1 LDAQIAQVNANY
13 KLTTAQRI
21 LLGFVLSC
29 ILVTN
34 SFCWAVFSRASHA
47 KHKESKL
54 SWFFKFAKLPW
65 NKLLALSVGLM
76 LKRYNITQGVLVID
90 DSNIKRSKNTSKLY
104 GLQKLKDKSTGGFLK
119 GQNLVLL
126 LLVTDKVTIPVG
138 FDFYVPDP
146 TWLVWKDTD
155 TLLRKQGIAKS
166 KRPIEHRVSGA
177 D

>member
-1 LDAQIAQVNANY
+1 
-13 KLTTAQRI
+13 
-21 LLGFVLSC
+21 
-29 ILVTN
+29 
-34 SFCWAVFSRASHA
+34 
-47 KHKESKL
+47 
-54 SWFFKFAKLPW
+54 
-65 NKLLALSVGLM
+65 M

-166 KRPIEHRVSGA
+166 KRPIEPQKSVNFPSKLMIAVNLVKAFKVHHPEVKIKALLA
-177 D
+177 DCFFGNKNFTNGIKDLNPKLQVIS